1 MASVEQLLRQHCP
14 LISEEFLPDLLSK
27 LRQNDV
33 CTSMLLACELT
44 DQDLQDIGTRQQSL
58 ISARMHITGYSL

>member
-14 LISEEFLPDLLSK
+14 LISEEFLPDLLRK

-33 CTSMLLACELT
+33 CIPMLLARELT
-44 DQDLQDIGTRQQSL
+44 DQDLQDIGTRQQL
-58 ISARMHITGYSL
+58 HISARMHIAGHSL